1 MTAAAASPGSRI
13 WSPEAEAAAPRLFAD
28 EADIAGIGEGLLA
41 RTLPKARWTHEAHIA
56 ATLWLLTCRPD
67 ILPERDL
74 PGIIRAYNEAVGGV
88 NDDTQGYHETVTQL
102 YIAGLRAFRAGRPAD
117 EALVDSVNAALGAAI
132 GRRDWPLTYYSRGR
146 LFSREARRSLVAPD
160 RTPWPGAWPPP
171 QASSSMSQ

>member
-1 MTAAAASPGSRI
+1 MTAATASPGGRI

-56 ATLWLLTCRPD
+56 ATLWLLARRPE

-102 YIAGLRAFRAGRPAD
+102 YVAGLRAFLAGRPAG
-117 EALVDSVNAALGAAI
+117 EPLLETINAALAGAI
-132 GRRDWPLTYYSRGR
+132 GRRDWPLRFYSRER
-146 LFSREARRSLVAPD
+146 LFSRAARRALAEPD
-160 RTPWPGAWPPP
+160 RATWPGVWPPP